1 MTPEQEKE
9 LMKKVEKMEGQI
21 NGQETLMQQHKTEI
35 GEARKEFKD
44 AIAATTDVAKKA
56 DLQSA
61 LDKLT
66 ELEDTVTLKL
76 KTAEGDR
83 GGAGGTGEP
92 KTLNELQT
100 ELVAKVK
107 SNPKLDVHWKGMSDE
122 ARQEIWSDPK
132 VLEPFIKAASEVPQ
146 PVPGSLLDVVM
157 VDESDQGDQT
167 LERFR
172 RQFRGEADRGTQL
185 PSGGG
190 GGGSTGF
197 ADATKHG
204 KEEPGVSRRLPGGV
218 MPTGPAQG

>member
-1 MTPEQEKE
+1 MTTDEEKA
-9 LMKKVEKMEGQI
+9 LLDKVEKMEGQI

-76 KTAEGDR
+76 KTTEGDR

-92 KTLNELQT
+92 KTLNELQAA
-100 ELVAKVK
+100 LVAKVK
-107 SNPKLDVHWKGMSDE
+107 SNPKLDEHWKVMSE
-122 ARQEIWSDPK
+122 AEKQEVWSNPET
-132 VLEPFIKAASEVPQ
+132 LATFIKAASEVPQ
-146 PVPGSLLDVVM
+146 PVPGSLLEVV
-157 VDESDQGDQT
+157 VEGESDQGDQT

-172 RQFRGEADRGTQL
+172 KQFRGAAE
-185 PSGGG
+185 SGDYIPGAGG
-190 GGGSTGF
+190 GGGSGYAGATGGGR
-197 ADATKHG
+197 AESTGSK
-204 KEEPGVSRRLPGGV
+204 RLPGGV
-218 MPTGPAQG
+218 MPTRPKP